1 MTITKKLFVT
11 LCVALLSVLL
21 VGLYGVW
28 QLSQAQARFQYIE
41 TNIFPSM
48 NAMAR
53 ARIGQNGVRMAVRDL
68 VLAQTP
74 AQHDSAKKAI
84 ETGFAQ
90 FNAAMA
96 DYQANDITNDADRQL
111 LEADKAAMASYK
123 DVVDKIAALVDAG
136 NHDQAQAMLP
146 QTKPQT
152 ARLSQALADH
162 DKFNTDQVTQIGQE
176 NQAAYNQSRLLSF
189 ASIVA
194 AFVITG
200 LMAAQL
206 YRTIRGGLEAMRGGL
221 VAVSE
226 SLDFRHRVEVKRND
240 EIGQAAQALNQLL
253 DKLQQSF
260 QALRGIAEEVGSAS
274 RELTETAG
282 QVSTAASAQ
291 SEASSSMAATIEE
304 LTVSIN
310 HVAEQARVTHDGAVS
325 AKDLVDSGS
334 NVIRQTIDDIH
345 RISNMV
351 KQSAN
356 RIQQLETDSGQVGT
370 VINVIRDIADQTNLL
385 ALNAA
390 IEAARAGEQ
399 GRGFAVVADE
409 VRKLAERTARSTQ
422 EISATIETMMTRAK
436 ETAGEMGSAEQLVAT
451 SVDRADEANNA
462 IQQIGGNAAQ
472 AAQNISEISAAIQQ
486 QGGASNSIAVQVE
499 HTAQMSEQSSA
510 AAKQTAE
517 SASYLDQLVKR
528 QMNTLAQ
535 FQV

>member
-1 MTITKKLFVT
+1 MTITQKLMTT
-11 LCVALLSVLL
+11 LAVALLSVLL
-21 VGLYGVW
+21 VGFYGVW
-28 QLSQAQARFQYIE
+28 QLGQAQDRFQYVI
-41 TNIFPSM
+41 TNTFPSLD
-48 NAMAR
+48 AMVRAR
-53 ARIGQNGVRMAVRDL
+53 AGFNGLRLGVRDL
-68 VLAQTP
+68 MLAQTP
-74 AQHDSAKKAI
+74 AQLDGAKQAI
-84 ETGFAQ
+84 AKSEADFD
-90 FNAAMA
+90 AAIG
-96 DYQANDITNDADRQL
+96 DYQAHYIINDADRQL
-111 LEADKAAMASYK
+111 LDADKAAMTPYHAA
-123 DVVDKIAALVDAG
+123 VDKVAALMAAG
-136 NHDQAQAMLP
+136 NHAEADVTLRQVAVPQAAVVYKVLDDHYKFNIDQA
-146 QTKPQT
+146 T
-152 ARLSQALADH
+152 
-162 DKFNTDQVTQIGQE
+162 QVGRQ
-176 NQAAYNQSRLLSF
+176 NQAAYSQSRLLSF

-206 YRTIRGGLEAMRGGL
+206 YRTIRGGLEQMRGGL

-226 SLDFRHRVEVKRND
+226 SLDFRHRVEIKRND

-253 DKLQQSF
+253 DKLQHSF

-274 RELTETAG
+274 RQLTETAG

-291 SEASSSMAATIEE
+291 SEASSSMAATIEQM
-304 LTVSIN
+304 TVSIN
-310 HVAEQARVTHDGAVS
+310 HVAEQAKVTHGGAVS

-334 NVIRQTIDDIH
+334 TVIRQTIDDIH

-517 SASYLDQLVKR
+517 S
-528 QMNTLAQ
+528 
-535 FQV
+535 